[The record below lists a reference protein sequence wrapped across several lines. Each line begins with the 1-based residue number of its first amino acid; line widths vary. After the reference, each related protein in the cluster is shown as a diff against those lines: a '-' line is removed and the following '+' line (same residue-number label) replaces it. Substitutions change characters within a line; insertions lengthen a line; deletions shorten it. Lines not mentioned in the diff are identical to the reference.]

1 MAKRRVRNPLAL
13 AVLTFLT
20 SRPMYPYELAT
31 VLRATGKEQTIKI
44 NWGSLYTVVQNLEK
58 HGLIEAAGTTR
69 QGGRPERTAY
79 AITDAGRTEM
89 RDWLRELIRDP
100 QQEYPL
106 FATALSLVGALAPD
120 DVIEMLGQRL
130 ATLDA
135 EIAARQA
142 ELDAVGQQV
151 PRLFLIEV
159 EYLLALRHAEAG
171 WVRQLLA
178 DFDSGA
184 LGDLDEWREFHRTG
198 EMPEALAK
206 LLDSVAAE
214 VGEERPD

>member
-89 RDWLRELIRDP
+89 RDWLRELLRDP